1 MVEQKIPVGEIVV
14 TLYEDGSIFMMCK
27 TVPMKKV
34 VSTLANAIILF
45 EGADE
50 DE

>member
-1 MVEQKIPVGEIVV
+1 MVKQKIPVGDIVV

-34 VSTLANAIILF
+34 VSTLANAIVLF
-45 EGADE
+45 ERE
-50 DE
+50 DTDG